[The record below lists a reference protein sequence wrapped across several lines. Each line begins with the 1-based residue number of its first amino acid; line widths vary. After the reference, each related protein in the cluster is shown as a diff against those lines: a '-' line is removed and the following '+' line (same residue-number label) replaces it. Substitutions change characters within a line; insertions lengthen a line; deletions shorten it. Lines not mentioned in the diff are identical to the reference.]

1 VEEDDIN
8 PIQGELAN
16 LVNNSANMDVN
27 IPAQFEPMV
36 PLEIQED
43 DLMNDAKIQQ
53 QIEEEAA

>member
-1 VEEDDIN
+1 ME
-8 PIQGELAN
+8 
-16 LVNNSANMDVN
+16 VN